1 MPLRP
6 ENTQSVLIWNR
17 RAPAAWHRFTWCTAA
32 AAPFTLMM
40 FAVLLLL
47 IFVPQ
52 LSLVLLKTPGG

>member
-1 MPLRP
+1 MSGM
-6 ENTQSVLIWNR
+6 TIG
-17 RAPAAWHRFTWCTAA
+17 
-32 AAPFTLMM
+32 LMM